1 MRTAICMPKRNFKS
15 QDDAEVFFA
24 KGRHDIPWYFP
35 SAWPD
40 WSSMRLDC
48 QKVPWEYI
56 PVDPAKPRNMDPKF
70 ESSKV
75 RKFHL
80 IRFMIRC
87 GSWRV
92 LRRLCHEIS
101 KWRGLKQWKQS
112 DVLRCSTFTAELTT
126 WIGKGFPRFPDI
138 GCPNRRELYYR
149 YTVVSLS
156 RSLSVSTYPENDA
169 RAAAHVETQGIFTCE
184 GWRRRRF
191 RSAFPKSWFPW
202 PVAFAPLPRWSQPP
216 ESKIWGKRQRWNNEM
231 WQNLL
236 RLEWWN
242 ENIHQGV
249 TRLQGAARSICINT

>member
-35 SAWPD
+35 HCFVLLGLIGAQWD
-40 WSSMRLDC
+40 WIVKRCRESTS
-48 QKVPWEYI
+48 PWILPSHETWI
-56 PVDPAKPRNMDPKF
+56 R
-70 ESSKV
+70 SSKV
-75 RKFHL
+75 RKFRL

-126 WIGKGFPRFPDI
+126 WIGKGFPRFPD

-156 RSLSVSTYPENDA
+156 RSLSVSPYPENDA
-169 RAAAHVETQGIFTCE
+169 RAAAHVETQGRFTCE

-216 ESKIWGKRQRWNNEM
+216 ESKIWGRQRWNNEM

-249 TRLQGAARSICINT
+249 TRLQGAARSICINA